1 MIGSPLD
8 PAVQYTNI
16 GTVSCPA
23 ETLKYTFYLLSTYSQ
38 LTLNALHFIFVNRFC
53 QKLVY
58 NISVQYIFIKIPSS
72 RCLPGSIRDK

>member
-38 LTLNALHFIFVNRFC
+38 RTSFHFC
-53 QKLVY
+53 EPLLSKAGL
-58 NISVQYIFIKIPSS
+58 
-72 RCLPGSIRDK
+72 